1 MSGARFLLLFIGD
14 DDVPA
19 GWLRLVDGVVVAR
32 GPDVGELERDE
43 IGLTHLR
50 SSRAVIEPVEMAGR
64 GISRLRFSTALEPA
78 LDTNGAIQN
87 HPRRHSA
94 DEIVVLVVPGVDVM
108 LHWVDLPPLAP
119 AQALAAARLLAA
131 DVSAMPIERLHV
143 ALGRASAGS
152 ARCMA
157 VADAERVARWIGAAQ
172 ALGLDPDHILPVPLL
187 ILPPEEGVR
196 RWEKGGLH
204 LLRGD
209 KVALAA
215 EPALAALAVE
225 DVAETIDGG
234 DVERGL
240 GEALAAMPVDLR
252 QGGFA
257 KRRRWRIDRALVRRL
272 AMIAGGILVAT
283 LLIQAVLILRYNLD
297 ADRLDRETEAV
308 ALRALPRGGNL
319 VDPSARLAE
328 RLAGLRGGGLGF
340 STTAALF
347 IGAVRDTPN
356 IEVGSLAFDRA
367 GSLRAT
373 VLGSSAA
380 DLGALEGRIEAR
392 GLSVDSGEV
401 RSGGGR
407 QIMEMVVTP

>member
-14 DDVPA
+14 DDAPA

-32 GPDVGELERDE
+32 G
-43 IGLTHLR
+43 T
-50 SSRAVIEPVEMAGR
+50 SFPVAPAPG
-64 GISRLRFSTALEPA
+64 SRLRRARGQAPSGAHVSINQTPA
-78 LDTNGAIQN
+78 FVEREIGPSLRWG
-87 HPRRHSA
+87 
-94 DEIVVLVVPGVDVM
+94 DEVVVLIVPGVDVL
-108 LHWVDLPPLAP
+108 LHWVDLPSLAP

-131 DVSAMPIERLHV
+131 DVSATPVDRLHV
-143 ALGRASAGS
+143 VLGGASAGS

-157 VADAERVARWIGAAQ
+157 VADAEVVARWIGAAQ
-172 ALGLDPDHILPVPLL
+172 ALGLDPDHILPEPLL
-187 ILPPEEGVR
+187 ILPPEEGAR

-204 LLRGD
+204 LVRGGRI
-209 KVALAA
+209 ALAA

-225 DVAETIDGG
+225 GVAEAIDGD

-252 QGGFA
+252 QGSFT
-257 KRRRWRIDRALVRRL
+257 KRRRWRVDGALVRRL

-297 ADRLDRETEAV
+297 AERLDREAEAV
-308 ALRALPRGGNL
+308 ALRALPRGGHLAN
-319 VDPSARLAE
+319 PSAQLAE
-328 RLAGLRGGGLGF
+328 RLAELRGGGLGF
-340 STTAALF
+340 SATAGLF

-373 VLGSSAA
+373 VLASNAA
-380 DLGALEGRIEAR
+380 DLGALERRIEGR
-392 GLSVDSGEV
+392 GLAVDSGEV